1 MPIVIT
7 VMSIII
13 NKVDLYM
20 VIIKIVIIYFSITD
34 VIRTIF
40 MLLNFIIISIV
51 DIFIIYF
58 IVIIFVDNID
68 IIDFIGIIVIIII
81 IIIINIIII
90 DVIIVIID
98 IIVIFIIIIII
109 IIICFHLMVHKNT
122 IHPNKIRIIL
132 LVLNFKIK
140 INYVFNYQS
149 FIWDHINIINF
160 ITIAIIIIITN
171 HIHGL
176 GLIIRRII

>member
-34 VIRTIF
+34 VIRTVF

-58 IVIIFVDNID
+58 IVIIFVNNID

-90 DVIIVIID
+90 NVIIVIID
-98 IIVIFIIIIII
+98 IIDIIVFIIIII
-109 IIICFHLMVHKNT
+109 IIICFHLMVQKNT

-132 LVLNFKIK
+132 LVLNFKIT
-140 INYVFNYQS
+140 INYVFNY
-149 FIWDHINIINF
+149 
-160 ITIAIIIIITN
+160 
-171 HIHGL
+171 
-176 GLIIRRII
+176 

>member
-34 VIRTIF
+34 VIRTVF

-51 DIFIIYF
+51 DIFII
-58 IVIIFVDNID
+58 D
-68 IIDFIGIIVIIII
+68 
-81 IIIINIIII
+81 
-90 DVIIVIID
+90 IID
-98 IIVIFIIIIII
+98 IIVFIIIII
-109 IIICFHLMVHKNT
+109 IIICFHLMVQKNT

-132 LVLNFKIK
+132 LVLNFKIT
-140 INYVFNYQS
+140 INYVFNY
-149 FIWDHINIINF
+149 
-160 ITIAIIIIITN
+160 
-171 HIHGL
+171 
-176 GLIIRRII
+176 